1 MIYGRA
7 LQRQIEYL
15 VARMQTVSAESR
27 MKVWKPLA
35 NILLPDKKVKTF
47 NVMNGAADPAS
58 TESTSYEEEKSG
70 DNDSSLDTL
79 VETEIDDDA
88 ASDVLT
94 GLSSSDSSD
103 ESNTG
108 TTQGSL
114 PSDEDPIDV
123 GDLDDGSLGSSGDPN
138 SYCSIRDEESSNNKS
153 TDDEEGNESNAS
165 PTLTEEDNEVTEEN
179 SDNASPVLIEEDNAS
194 TADNNDRLETSSN
207 EVEDAQE
214 NQVRRSTRIRA
225 RRG

>member
-1 MIYGRA
+1 
-7 LQRQIEYL
+7 L
-15 VARMQTVSAESR
+15 S
-27 MKVWKPLA
+27 
-35 NILLPDKKVKTF
+35 PDEKVKIS

-58 TESTSYEEEKSG
+58 TESTSCEEEESG
-70 DNDSSLDTL
+70 DDDSSLDKL
-79 VETEIDDDA
+79 VEIEIDDDA
-88 ASDVLT
+88 ASDVLA
-94 GLSSSDSSD
+94 GLSSSGSSD

-123 GDLDDGSLGSSGDPN
+123 GNLDDGSLGSSGDPN
-138 SYCSIRDEESSNNKS
+138 LCCSISDEESSNNES

-165 PTLTEEDNEVTEEN
+165 PTLTEEDNESTEED
-179 SDNASPVLIEEDNAS
+179 SDNASPALIEEDNAS
-194 TADNNDRLETSSN
+194 TADDNDRLESSSN

-214 NQVRRSTRIRA
+214 NQVRRSTRICT